1 MADKHLYEF
10 NEGGFYAAVSRQEA
24 LRLYSTDLGGES
36 GESADEDFK
45 RDVPDDELIE
55 VSGESAAD
63 TFDDPR
69 EYQRPLT
76 HNGAPDPKCV
86 HWHLNV
92 TAREWA
98 NELTHGEGHVFGG
111 DY

>member
-10 NEGGFYAAVSRQEA
+10 AEGGFYAAASRDDAFRIYDAECGEEGLA
-24 LRLYSTDLGGES
+24 TD
-36 GESADEDFK
+36 DFK

-55 VSGESAAD
+55 VSGESADD

-69 EYQRPLT
+69 EYQRALT
-76 HNGAPDPKCV
+76 HNGVPDLKHV
-86 HWHLNV
+86 HWHLKV

-111 DY
+111 NY